1 MGYNAFEILGLPSTA
16 TKEEVDQ
23 RYNELRSK
31 YVNDRY
37 KEGDEGEEAAEKLQQ
52 LEMAYRDICQQF
64 ADGSN
69 SSDTAVTYEYIQQCT
84 KENRLDEAQSLLDK
98 VSNRD
103 AEWHYQQSIVFY
115 KRNWFLESKKQLEYA
130 VQMEPHNKRYTDSM
144 EKLTK
149 LLASDKVNP
158 DQLRTTERPM
168 DQGMPAGAGNGT
180 CTGNA
185 CMDCLLCNACCNCM
199 SCMSGC

>member
-1 MGYNAFEILGLPSTA
+1 MSYNAFEILGLLPSA

-23 RYNELRSK
+23 RYQELRK
-31 YVNDRY
+31 RYAEDRF
-37 KEGDEGEEAAEKLQQ
+37 KEGEEGEVAAEKLQQ
-52 LEMAYRDICQQF
+52 LDMAYRDICRQF
-64 ADGSN
+64 
-69 SSDTAVTYEYIQQCT
+69 SDKGENFYDNQTAYQHIQQCS
-84 KENRLDEAQSLLDK
+84 KEKRLDETQALLDK
-98 VSNRD
+98 ISNRD

-115 KRNWFLESKKQLEYA
+115 KRNWFLECKKQLEYA
-130 VQMEPHNKRYTDSM
+130 IQMEPHNTKYSESL

-168 DQGMPAGAGNGT
+168 NQGMPAGGNGT

-199 SCMSGC
+199 SCMGGC

>member
-69 SSDTAVTYEYIQQCT
+69 SGDTAVTYEYIQQCT

-98 VSNRD
+98 ISNRD

-130 VQMEPHNKRYTDSM
+130 VRWN
-144 EKLTK
+144 LTTNAIPTAWK
-149 LLASDKVNP
+149 NSPNCWRQTRSTPISCAQPSVLWIRACLPA
-158 DQLRTTERPM
+158 QETERALA
-168 DQGMPAGAGNGT
+168 MPVWT
-180 CTGNA
+180 V
-185 CMDCLLCNACCNCM
+185 CCVTPVATA
-199 SCMSGC
+199 

>member
-1 MGYNAFEILGLPSTA
+1 MLRKSCNNLTWRTVTFAVSSVIKVKIST
-16 TKEEVDQ
+16 
-23 RYNELRSK
+23 
-31 YVNDRY
+31 
-37 KEGDEGEEAAEKLQQ
+37 
-52 LEMAYRDICQQF
+52 
-64 ADGSN
+64 
-69 SSDTAVTYEYIQQCT
+69 QCS
-84 KENRLDEAQSLLDK
+84 KENRLDVAQAMLDK
-98 VSNRD
+98 ISNRD

-115 KRNWFLESKKQLEYA
+115 KRNWFLECKKQLEYA
-130 VQMEPHNKRYTDSM
+130 IQMEPHNTKYSESL

-168 DQGMPAGAGNGT
+168 NQGMPAGGNGT

-199 SCMSGC
+199 SCMGGC

>member
-1 MGYNAFEILGLPSTA
+1 MSYNAFEILGLLPIA

-23 RYNELRSK
+23 RYNELRKK
-31 YVNDRY
+31 YAEDRF
-37 KEGDEGEEAAEKLQQ
+37 KEGEEGEAAAEKLQQ
-52 LEMAYRDICQQF
+52 LDMAYRDICRQF
-64 ADGSN
+64 
-69 SSDTAVTYEYIQQCT
+69 SDEGENFHDNETAYQHIQQCS

-98 VSNRD
+98 ISNRD

-115 KRNWFLESKKQLEYA
+115 KRNWFLECKKQLEYA
-130 VQMEPHNKRYTDSM
+130 IQMEPHNAKYTESL

-168 DQGMPAGAGNGT
+168 NQGMPAGGNGT

-199 SCMSGC
+199 SCMGGC